1 MNLRRFAITLIGM
14 AAASMASLAMTAA
27 PASADVL
34 SLHVSPIATVSHSLA
49 ALVVVPAGTAQE
61 APEAVAMVDMRAQP
75 SPSARPLPGEASR
88 FSYVAFRGPDT
99 MKRPADDIKEC
110 TRQ

>member
-1 MNLRRFAITLIGM
+1 MNLRRLAITFIGM

-34 SLHVSPIATVSHSLA
+34 SFHVSPSATVSHSPA
-49 ALVVVPAGTAQE
+49 ALAVVPAGTAQE
-61 APEAVAMVDMRAQP
+61 AQAVALVDMRAQP
-75 SPSARPLPGEASR
+75 SPSARPLPGEGSR

-99 MKRPADDIKEC
+99 MKRPADDIKDC

>member
-14 AAASMASLAMTAA
+14 AALGMASLVAVAA

-34 SLHVSPIATVSHSLA
+34 SLHASPHATGSRSLA
-49 ALVVVPAGTAQE
+49 ALGAVSTAQ
-61 APEAVAMVDMRAQP
+61 APEAVALVDMRAQP
-75 SPSARPLPGEASR
+75 SPSARALPGEGSR
-88 FSYVAFRGPDT
+88 FSFVAFRGPDT
-99 MKRPADDIKEC
+99 MKRPADDIKDC